1 MAKRKGPPLMKLP
14 LLLFTVIT
22 AFAQAPQATDRGLT
36 RIVQSIRKEVLTLP
50 YYGPFDWITFHVNGS
65 TVTLNGATVRP
76 TIKSSAENVVKKI
89 EGVENVVNNIEV
101 LPLGT
106 QDDQIRLAVYNAIMS
121 QPSMTRYAIRG
132 PNSPIHVIVKK
143 GNVALEG
150 FVGLEQDKTI
160 ANLQANG
167 VPGVFSV
174 KNNLRVDEKVAKDK
188 EVRDKP

>member
-1 MAKRKGPPLMKLP
+1 MKTTLF
-14 LLLFTVIT
+14 LLATSLTL
-22 AFAQAPQATDRGLT
+22 AQAPDTGRSRD
-36 RIVQSIRKEVLTLP
+36 RIVQSIRKEVLSLP
-50 YYGPFDWITFHVNGS
+50 FYGPFDWITFQVNGS
-65 TVTLNGATVRP
+65 TITLNGATVRP
-76 TIKSSAENVVKKI
+76 TIKSGAENVVRKI

-106 QDDQIRLAVYNAIMS
+106 NDDNIRINVYNAIMS

-132 PNSPIHVIVKK
+132 PNSPIHIVVKN
-143 GNVALEG
+143 GNVSLEG

-167 VPGVFSV
+167 VPNVFSV
-174 KNNLRVDEKVAKDK
+174 QNNLRVENSVATEK